1 MKIIHVADVHL
12 DSKMQ
17 SNFDREK
24 AKERRHEILGT
35 FTRMIDYA
43 AENSVDAILIAG
55 DLFDTAKVSALARN
69 TVADAIRVHPDIDFY
84 ILKGNHDRDNF
95 LSDVDDP
102 PSNLKTFTGRWS
114 SYALDDDGLVVL
126 TATELSSSNA
136 NSIYST
142 LVLDSSKLN
151 IVMLH
156 GQDSV
161 ATPKDATEIV
171 NVRELKNKF
180 IDYLALG
187 HVHSY
192 KSERLDAR
200 GVYCY
205 PGCLEGR
212 GFDEEGEH
220 GFVLLDIDVKVKSI
234 KSTFVPFANRN
245 IYSIEV
251 DISEAGSTSDI
262 IGLIDAQIQSRGI
275 SARHILKIVLNGEV
289 DIEAEKDASYITKHY
304 TDSFY
309 LVKVYDETRLL
320 VNYED
325 YLLDESLKGEFVRAI
340 MNADDIS
347 ENDKPAVIRMGLRA
361 IAGEEIE
368 I

>member
-12 DSKMQ
+12 DSKMLR
-17 SNFDREK
+17 NFDRDK
-24 AKERRHEILGT
+24 AKERRHEILST
-35 FTRMIDYA
+35 FTRMVDYA
-43 AENSVDAILIAG
+43 VDNEVEAILIAG
-55 DLFDTAKVSALARN
+55 DLFDTGRVSALARN
-69 TVADAIRVHPDIDFY
+69 TVLDTISMHPDIDFY
-84 ILKGNHDRDNF
+84 ILRGNHDRDNF
-95 LSDVDDP
+95 LSENGDM

-114 SYALDDDGLVVL
+114 SYELDDDGLVVL
-126 TATELSSSNA
+126 TATELSKSNA

-156 GQDSV
+156 GQDTV
-161 ATPKDATEIV
+161 AAPKDVTEIV

-192 KSERLDAR
+192 KSERLDYR

-212 GFDEEGEH
+212 GFDEVGEH
-220 GFVLLDIDVKVKSI
+220 GFVLLDVDTDKKTVSN
-234 KSTFVPFANRN
+234 TFIPFAKRN
-245 IYSIEV
+245 IYEIRV
-251 DISEAGSTSDI
+251 DVTGTSTTSDI
-262 IGLIDAQIQSRGI
+262 ISMINNEITVRNIATCNMIKL
-275 SARHILKIVLNGEV
+275 VLFGEMDV
-289 DIEAEKDASYITKHY
+289 EAEKDTEYIRKNYEGT
-304 TDSFY
+304 FY
-309 LVKVYDETRLL
+309 HVKVYDETTLK
-320 VNYED
+320 VDYED
-325 YLLDESLKGEFVRAI
+325 YLLDESLKGEFVRTV
-340 MNADDIS
+340 MKSGDIS
-347 ENDKPAVIRMGLRA
+347 DKDKPEIIRMGPRA